1 MKNQF
6 LSVIIFAVTLAFVS
20 CSGNGNGNFATG
32 TFEATEVIVSSEA
45 NGRLVSFDID
55 EGDSI
60 SSGIV
65 LGVIDTTQLYLKK
78 LQMEASLNSLENS
91 KSDVY
96 KQIAVIKK
104 QIETAEKEEKRVRNL
119 LVDGAATEKQLDDIV
134 AQVEL
139 LQSQLVAQQSALTK
153 ANNSID
159 GQAAS
164 VGAQLLQLDDMLS
177 KSRIVSPIDGV
188 VVGKYL
194 EVGEL
199 ATQGRPLLK
208 VADMKNMYIRA
219 YLTSLQLY
227 NIKLGDEVKVFAD
240 FGGGEKR
247 EYAGRVTWISEQ
259 SEFTPKTIL
268 TDDERANLVYAVKIS
283 VRNDGFIKLGMYGEI
298 KW

>member
-119 LVDGAATEKQLDDIV
+119 LADGAATEKQLDDIV

-188 VVGKYL
+188 VVGKYI

-208 VADMKNMYIRA
+208 VSDMKNMYIRA

-283 VRNDGFIKLGMYGEI
+283 VRNDGFIKLGMYGEV

>member
-104 QIETAEKEEKRVRNL
+104 QIETAEKEGKRVRNL
-119 LVDGAATEKQLDDIV
+119 LADGAATEKQLDDIV

-227 NIKLGDEVKVFAD
+227 NIKLGEEVKVFAD

>member
-119 LVDGAATEKQLDDIV
+119 LADGAATEKQLDDIV

-240 FGGGEKR
+240 FGGDEKR

>member
-32 TFEATEVIVSSEA
+32 TFEAAEVIVSSEA

-119 LVDGAATEKQLDDIV
+119 LADGAATEKQLDDIV

>member
-6 LSVIIFAVTLAFVS
+6 LSVIIFAATLVFVS
-20 CSGNGNGNFATG
+20 CSGKGNGNFATG

-78 LQMEASLNSLENS
+78 IQMEASLNSLENS

-119 LVDGAATEKQLDDIV
+119 LADGAATEKQLDDIV